1 MSNKN
6 SLVKFGETEL
16 QLTINPNNEIE
27 MDIEELVKALNFKDK
42 DSFNKSIFLR
52 NPNLQEKQYSYLKK
66 VLNNEGGIL
75 KKREKRIFT
84 EAGIYEVA
92 FLANTEKAKEFR
104 KFIKEFS
111 KQMLTK
117 IKKNEMVLSSGVP
130 ATFEPKLD
138 KMMFLITKRDEEINT
153 IFEFFEKSQDFFKKV
168 EEMGEDIRQ
177 IKKKIDTI
185 IEVVNDLTDEV
196 YGDDVEIE
204 EDIENN
210 EQYEEYEENEEVTVI
225 EDKDDE
231 KNGDDIVIE
240 NE

>member
-6 SLVKFGETEL
+6 SLVRFGETEL
-16 QLTINPNNEIE
+16 QLTINNNNEIE
-27 MDIEELVKALNFKDK
+27 MDIEELAKALNFKEK
-42 DSFNKSIFLR
+42 KVFEQLIVR
-52 NPNLQEKQYSYLKK
+52 NPNLQNKEYSYLKK
-66 VLNNEGGIL
+66 VLNTEGGIL
-75 KKREKRIFT
+75 KKREKRILT
-84 EAGIYEVA
+84 DAGIYEVA

-138 KMMFLITKRDEEINT
+138 KMMSLITKRDEEINT

-177 IKKKIDTI
+177 IKRKIDTI
-185 IEVVNDLTDEV
+185 IEVVNDLSDEV
-196 YGDDVEIE
+196 YGA
-204 EDIENN
+204 DIENENN
-210 EQYEEYEENEEVTVI
+210 EGY
-225 EDKDDE
+225 
-231 KNGDDIVIE
+231 GDDIVIE

>member
-6 SLVKFGETEL
+6 RLVKFGETEL
-16 QLTINPNNEIE
+16 QLTINLNNEIE
-27 MDIEELVKALNFKDK
+27 MDIEELAKAMNFKEK
-42 DSFNKSIFLR
+42 KFFKQLIAR
-52 NPNLQEKQYSYLKK
+52 NPNLQNKEYSYLKK

-92 FLANTEKAKEFR
+92 FLANTERAKEFR

-168 EEMGEDIRQ
+168 EEMGEDIKQ
-177 IKKKIDTI
+177 IKRKIDTI
-185 IEVVNDLTDEV
+185 IEVVNDLSDEV
-196 YGDDVEIE
+196 YGA
-204 EDIENN
+204 DIENEN
-210 EQYEEYEENEEVTVI
+210 NEEY
-225 EDKDDE
+225 
-231 KNGDDIVIE
+231 GDDIVIE

>member
-16 QLTINPNNEIE
+16 QLTINLNNEIE
-27 MDIEELVKALNFKDK
+27 MDIEELGKAIDIETKRGIQKIIEN
-42 DSFNKSIFLR
+42 
-52 NPNLQEKQYSYLKK
+52 NPNLQNKEYSYLKK

-92 FLANTEKAKEFR
+92 FLANTERAKEFR

-168 EEMGEDIRQ
+168 EEMGEDIKQ
-177 IKKKIDTI
+177 IKRKIDTI
-185 IEVVNDLTDEV
+185 IEVVNDLSDEV
-196 YGDDVEIE
+196 YGT
-204 EDIENN
+204 DIENENN
-210 EQYEEYEENEEVTVI
+210 EGY
-225 EDKDDE
+225 
-231 KNGDDIVIE
+231 GDDIVIE

>member
-27 MDIEELVKALNFKDK
+27 MDIEELAKAVGILN
-42 DSFNKSIFLR
+42 SGSIRNLIIQ

-92 FLANTEKAKEFR
+92 FLANTERAKEFR

-138 KMMFLITKRDEEINT
+138 KMMSLITKRDEEINT

-168 EEMGEDIRQ
+168 EEMGEDIKQ
-177 IKKKIDTI
+177 IKRKIDTI
-185 IEVVNDLTDEV
+185 IEVVNDLSDEV
-196 YGDDVEIE
+196 YGA
-204 EDIENN
+204 DIENENN
-210 EQYEEYEENEEVTVI
+210 EGY
-225 EDKDDE
+225 
-231 KNGDDIVIE
+231 GDDIVIE

>member
-16 QLTINPNNEIE
+16 QLTINNNNEIE
-27 MDIEELVKALNFKDK
+27 MDIEELAKALNF
-42 DSFNKSIFLR
+42 SNKRVFEKLMEN
-52 NPNLQEKQYSYLKK
+52 NPNLQNKEYSYLKK

-130 ATFEPKLD
+130 VTFEPKLD

-196 YGDDVEIE
+196 YGA
-204 EDIENN
+204 DIENEN
-210 EQYEEYEENEEVTVI
+210 NEEY
-225 EDKDDE
+225 
-231 KNGDDIVIE
+231 GDDIVIE

>member
-27 MDIEELVKALNFKDK
+27 MDIEELAKAVGILN
-42 DSFNKSIFLR
+42 SGSIRNLIIQ
-52 NPNLQEKQYSYLKK
+52 NPNLQNKEYSYLKK

-92 FLANTEKAKEFR
+92 FLANTERAKEFR

-168 EEMGEDIRQ
+168 EEMGEDIKQ
-177 IKKKIDTI
+177 IKRKIDTI
-185 IEVVNDLTDEV
+185 IEVVNDLSDEV
-196 YGDDVEIE
+196 YGA
-204 EDIENN
+204 DIENEN
-210 EQYEEYEENEEVTVI
+210 NEEY
-225 EDKDDE
+225 
-231 KNGDDIVIE
+231 GDDTVIE

>member
-16 QLTINPNNEIE
+16 QLTINLNNEIE
-27 MDIEELVKALNFKDK
+27 MDIEELGKAIDIETKRGIQKIIEN
-42 DSFNKSIFLR
+42 
-52 NPNLQEKQYSYLKK
+52 NPNLQNKEYSYLKK

-92 FLANTEKAKEFR
+92 FLANTERAKEFR

-138 KMMFLITKRDEEINT
+138 KMMSLITKRDEEINT

-168 EEMGEDIRQ
+168 EEMGEDIKQ
-177 IKKKIDTI
+177 IKRKIDTI
-185 IEVVNDLTDEV
+185 IEVVNDLSDEV
-196 YGDDVEIE
+196 YGA
-204 EDIENN
+204 DIENEN
-210 EQYEEYEENEEVTVI
+210 NEEY
-225 EDKDDE
+225 
-231 KNGDDIVIE
+231 GDDIVIE

>member
-1 MSNKN
+1 MEEKMSNKN
-6 SLVKFGETEL
+6 SLVKFGDTEL
-16 QLTINPNNEIE
+16 QLTINNNNEIE
-27 MDIEELVKALNFKDK
+27 MDIEELAKALNFKEK
-42 DSFNKSIFLR
+42 KVFEQLIVR
-52 NPNLQEKQYSYLKK
+52 NPNLQNKEYSYLKK

-168 EEMGEDIRQ
+168 EEMGEDIKQ
-177 IKKKIDTI
+177 IKRKIDTI
-185 IEVVNDLTDEV
+185 IEVVNDLSDEV
-196 YGDDVEIE
+196 YGA
-204 EDIENN
+204 DIENEN
-210 EQYEEYEENEEVTVI
+210 NEEY
-225 EDKDDE
+225 
-231 KNGDDIVIE
+231 GDDIVIE

>member
-6 SLVKFGETEL
+6 SLVRFGDTEL
-16 QLTINPNNEIE
+16 QLTINNNNEIE
-27 MDIEELVKALNFKDK
+27 MDIEELGKAIDIETKRGIQKIIEN
-42 DSFNKSIFLR
+42 
-52 NPNLQEKQYSYLKK
+52 NPNLQNKEYSYLKK

-104 KFIKEFS
+104 NFIKEFS

-210 EQYEEYEENEEVTVI
+210 EQYEEYKENEEVTVI
-225 EDKDDE
+225 EKE
-231 KNGDDIVIE
+231 YNEEYGDDIVIE

>member
-6 SLVKFGETEL
+6 SLVKFGDTEL
-16 QLTINPNNEIE
+16 QLSINANNEIE
-27 MDIEELVKALNFKDK
+27 MDIEELAKAINFSDTRAFKT
-42 DSFNKSIFLR
+42 FLSN
-52 NPNLQEKQYSYLKK
+52 NPILQEKQYSYLKK

-111 KQMLTK
+111 KEMLTK

-138 KMMFLITKRDEEINT
+138 KMMFLITKRDEEIST

-177 IKKKIDTI
+177 IKRKIDTI
-185 IEVVNDLTDEV
+185 IEVVNDLSDEV
-196 YGDDVEIE
+196 YGA
-204 EDIENN
+204 DIENEN
-210 EQYEEYEENEEVTVI
+210 NEEY
-225 EDKDDE
+225 
-231 KNGDDIVIE
+231 GDDIVIE

>member
-6 SLVKFGETEL
+6 SLVKFGDTEL
-16 QLTINPNNEIE
+16 QLSINANNEIE
-27 MDIEELVKALNFKDK
+27 MDIEELAKAINFSDTRAFKT
-42 DSFNKSIFLR
+42 FLSN
-52 NPNLQEKQYSYLKK
+52 NPILQEKQYSYLKK

-138 KMMFLITKRDEEINT
+138 KMMFLITKRDEEIST

-231 KNGDDIVIE
+231 KDGDDIVIE

>member
-6 SLVKFGETEL
+6 SLVRFGDTEL
-16 QLTINPNNEIE
+16 QLSINANNEIE
-27 MDIEELVKALNFKDK
+27 MDMEELAKAMNFKEK
-42 DSFNKSIFLR
+42 KFFKQLIAR
-52 NPNLQEKQYSYLKK
+52 NPNLQNKEYSYLKK

-104 KFIKEFS
+104 KFIKKFS
-111 KQMLTK
+111 KEMLTK

-168 EEMGEDIRQ
+168 EEMGEDIKQ
-177 IKKKIDTI
+177 IKRKIDTI
-185 IEVVNDLTDEV
+185 IEVVNDLSDEV
-196 YGDDVEIE
+196 YGA
-204 EDIENN
+204 DIENEN
-210 EQYEEYEENEEVTVI
+210 SEEY
-225 EDKDDE
+225 
-231 KNGDDIVIE
+231 GDDIVIE

>member
-16 QLTINPNNEIE
+16 QLTINNNNEIE
-27 MDIEELVKALNFKDK
+27 MDIEELAKALNFKEK
-42 DSFNKSIFLR
+42 KVFEQLIVR
-52 NPNLQEKQYSYLKK
+52 NPNLQNKEYSYLKK

-168 EEMGEDIRQ
+168 EEMGEDIKQ
-177 IKKKIDTI
+177 IKRKIDTI
-185 IEVVNDLTDEV
+185 IEVVNDLSDEV
-196 YGDDVEIE
+196 YGA
-204 EDIENN
+204 DIENEN
-210 EQYEEYEENEEVTVI
+210 NEEY
-225 EDKDDE
+225 
-231 KNGDDIVIE
+231 GDDIVIE

>member
-16 QLTINPNNEIE
+16 QLSINANNEIE
-27 MDIEELVKALNFKDK
+27 MDMEELAKAINFKEK
-42 DSFNKSIFLR
+42 NFLKQFIVR
-52 NPNLQEKQYSYLKK
+52 NPNLQNKEYSYLKK

-111 KQMLTK
+111 KEMLTK

-185 IEVVNDLTDEV
+185 IDIVNDLSDEV
-196 YGDDVEIE
+196 YGA
-204 EDIENN
+204 DIENEN
-210 EQYEEYEENEEVTVI
+210 NEEY
-225 EDKDDE
+225 
-231 KNGDDIVIE
+231 GDDIVIE
-240 NE
+240 NK

>member
-27 MDIEELVKALNFKDK
+27 MDIEELAKALNFKDK

-52 NPNLQEKQYSYLKK
+52 NPNLQDKQYSYLKK

-92 FLANTEKAKEFR
+92 FLANTERAKEFR

-204 EDIENN
+204 EDIKNN

>member
-6 SLVKFGETEL
+6 SLVRFGETEL
-16 QLTINPNNEIE
+16 QLTINNNNEIE
-27 MDIEELVKALNFKDK
+27 MDIEELAKALNFKEK
-42 DSFNKSIFLR
+42 KVFEQLIVR
-52 NPNLQEKQYSYLKK
+52 NPNLQNKEYSYLKK

-138 KMMFLITKRDEEINT
+138 KMMSLITKRDEEINT

-185 IEVVNDLTDEV
+185 IEVVNDLSDEV
-196 YGDDVEIE
+196 YGT
-204 EDIENN
+204 DIENENN
-210 EQYEEYEENEEVTVI
+210 EGY
-225 EDKDDE
+225 
-231 KNGDDIVIE
+231 GDDIVIE

>member
-27 MDIEELVKALNFKDK
+27 MDIEELAKAVGILN
-42 DSFNKSIFLR
+42 SGSIRNLIIQ

-111 KQMLTK
+111 KEMLTK

-138 KMMFLITKRDEEINT
+138 KMMLLITKRDEEINT

-168 EEMGEDIRQ
+168 EEMGEDIKQ
-177 IKKKIDTI
+177 IKRKIDTI
-185 IEVVNDLTDEV
+185 IEVVNDLSDEV
-196 YGDDVEIE
+196 YGA
-204 EDIENN
+204 DIENEN
-210 EQYEEYEENEEVTVI
+210 NEEY
-225 EDKDDE
+225 
-231 KNGDDIVIE
+231 GDDIVIE

>member
-27 MDIEELVKALNFKDK
+27 MDIEELAKAINFKDK

-52 NPNLQEKQYSYLKK
+52 NPILQEKQYSYLKK

-185 IEVVNDLTDEV
+185 IEVVNDLSDEV
-196 YGDDVEIE
+196 YGT
-204 EDIENN
+204 DIENENN
-210 EQYEEYEENEEVTVI
+210 EGY
-225 EDKDDE
+225 
-231 KNGDDIVIE
+231 GDDIVIE

>member
-27 MDIEELVKALNFKDK
+27 MDIEELAKALNFKDK

-52 NPNLQEKQYSYLKK
+52 NPNLQNKEYSYLKK

-92 FLANTEKAKEFR
+92 FLANTERAKEFR

-168 EEMGEDIRQ
+168 EEMGEDIKQ
-177 IKKKIDTI
+177 IKRKIDTI
-185 IEVVNDLTDEV
+185 IEVVNDLSDEV
-196 YGDDVEIE
+196 YGA
-204 EDIENN
+204 DIENENN
-210 EQYEEYEENEEVTVI
+210 EGY
-225 EDKDDE
+225 
-231 KNGDDIVIE
+231 GDDIVIE

>member
-6 SLVKFGETEL
+6 SLVKFGDTEL
-16 QLTINPNNEIE
+16 KLSINANNEIE
-27 MDIEELVKALNFKDK
+27 MDMEELAKAMNFKEK
-42 DSFNKSIFLR
+42 KFFKQLIAR
-52 NPNLQEKQYSYLKK
+52 NPNLQNKEYSYLKK

-111 KQMLTK
+111 KEMLTK

-185 IEVVNDLTDEV
+185 IDVVNDLTDEV
-196 YGDDVEIE
+196 YGA
-204 EDIENN
+204 DIENENN
-210 EQYEEYEENEEVTVI
+210 EGY
-225 EDKDDE
+225 
-231 KNGDDIVIE
+231 GDDIVIE

>member
-6 SLVKFGETEL
+6 SLVKFGDTEL
-16 QLTINPNNEIE
+16 QLTINNNNEIE
-27 MDIEELVKALNFKDK
+27 MDIEELGKAINFSDTRAFKT
-42 DSFNKSIFLR
+42 FLSN
-52 NPNLQEKQYSYLKK
+52 NPILQEKRYSYLKK

-168 EEMGEDIRQ
+168 EEMGEDIKQ
-177 IKKKIDTI
+177 IKRKIDTI
-185 IEVVNDLTDEV
+185 IEVVNDLSDEV
-196 YGDDVEIE
+196 YGA
-204 EDIENN
+204 DIENEN
-210 EQYEEYEENEEVTVI
+210 NEE
-225 EDKDDE
+225 
-231 KNGDDIVIE
+231 
-240 NE
+240 

>member
-16 QLTINPNNEIE
+16 QLSINPNNEIE
-27 MDIEELVKALNFKDK
+27 MDIEELAKAVGILN
-42 DSFNKSIFLR
+42 SGSIR
-52 NPNLQEKQYSYLKK
+52 NLIIQNPILQEKQYSYLKK

-168 EEMGEDIRQ
+168 EEMGEDIKQ
-177 IKKKIDTI
+177 IKRKIDTI
-185 IEVVNDLTDEV
+185 IEVVNDLSDEV
-196 YGDDVEIE
+196 Y
-204 EDIENN
+204 
-210 EQYEEYEENEEVTVI
+210 
-225 EDKDDE
+225 
-231 KNGDDIVIE
+231 GDDIVIE

>member
-1 MSNKN
+1 MEEKMSNKN

-16 QLTINPNNEIE
+16 QLSINPNNEIE
-27 MDIEELVKALNFKDK
+27 MDIEELAKAVGILN
-42 DSFNKSIFLR
+42 SGSIR
-52 NPNLQEKQYSYLKK
+52 NLIIQNPILQEKQYSYLKK

-168 EEMGEDIRQ
+168 EEMGEDIKQ
-177 IKKKIDTI
+177 IKRKIDTI
-185 IEVVNDLTDEV
+185 IEVVNDLSDEV
-196 YGDDVEIE
+196 YGT
-204 EDIENN
+204 DIENENN
-210 EQYEEYEENEEVTVI
+210 EVY
-225 EDKDDE
+225 
-231 KNGDDIVIE
+231 GDDIVIE

>member
-138 KMMFLITKRDEEINT
+138 KMMFLITKRDEEINR

-168 EEMGEDIRQ
+168 EEMGEDIKQ
-177 IKKKIDTI
+177 IKRKIDTI
-185 IEVVNDLTDEV
+185 IEVVNDLSDEV
-196 YGDDVEIE
+196 YGA
-204 EDIENN
+204 DIENENN
-210 EQYEEYEENEEVTVI
+210 EGY
-225 EDKDDE
+225 
-231 KNGDDIVIE
+231 GDDIVIE

>member
-16 QLTINPNNEIE
+16 QLTINNNNEIE
-27 MDIEELVKALNFKDK
+27 MDIEELAKALNFKEK
-42 DSFNKSIFLR
+42 KVFEQLIVR
-52 NPNLQEKQYSYLKK
+52 NPNLQNKEYSYLKK

-196 YGDDVEIE
+196 YGA
-204 EDIENN
+204 DIENEN
-210 EQYEEYEENEEVTVI
+210 NEEY
-225 EDKDDE
+225 
-231 KNGDDIVIE
+231 GDDIVIE

>member
-6 SLVKFGETEL
+6 SLVKFGDTEL
-16 QLTINPNNEIE
+16 QLTINNNNEIE
-27 MDIEELVKALNFKDK
+27 MDIEELAKALNFKEK
-42 DSFNKSIFLR
+42 KVFEQLIVR
-52 NPNLQEKQYSYLKK
+52 NPNLQNKEYSYLKK

-168 EEMGEDIRQ
+168 EEMGEDIKQ
-177 IKKKIDTI
+177 IKRKIDTI
-185 IEVVNDLTDEV
+185 IEVVNDLSDEV
-196 YGDDVEIE
+196 YGA
-204 EDIENN
+204 DIENEN
-210 EQYEEYEENEEVTVI
+210 NEEY
-225 EDKDDE
+225 
-231 KNGDDIVIE
+231 GDDIVIE

>member
-1 MSNKN
+1 MEEKMSNKN

-16 QLTINPNNEIE
+16 QLSINPNNEIE
-27 MDIEELVKALNFKDK
+27 MDIEELAKAVGILN
-42 DSFNKSIFLR
+42 SGSIR
-52 NPNLQEKQYSYLKK
+52 NLIIQNPILQEKQYSYLKK

-168 EEMGEDIRQ
+168 EEMGEDIKQ
-177 IKKKIDTI
+177 IKRKIDTI
-185 IEVVNDLTDEV
+185 IEVVNDLSDEV
-196 YGDDVEIE
+196 YGTDIE
-204 EDIENN
+204 DENN
-210 EQYEEYEENEEVTVI
+210 EVY
-225 EDKDDE
+225 
-231 KNGDDIVIE
+231 GDDIVIE

>member
-16 QLTINPNNEIE
+16 QLTINNNNEIE
-27 MDIEELVKALNFKDK
+27 MDIEELAKAINFKDK

-52 NPNLQEKQYSYLKK
+52 NPILQEKQYSYLKK

-92 FLANTEKAKEFR
+92 FLANTERAKEFR

-168 EEMGEDIRQ
+168 EEMGEDIKQ
-177 IKKKIDTI
+177 IKRKIDTI
-185 IEVVNDLTDEV
+185 IEVVNDLSDEV
-196 YGDDVEIE
+196 YGA
-204 EDIENN
+204 DIENEN
-210 EQYEEYEENEEVTVI
+210 NEEY
-225 EDKDDE
+225 
-231 KNGDDIVIE
+231 GDDIVIE

>member
-6 SLVKFGETEL
+6 SLVRFGDTEL
-16 QLTINPNNEIE
+16 QLTINLNNEIE
-27 MDIEELVKALNFKDK
+27 MDIEELAKAINFKDK

-52 NPNLQEKQYSYLKK
+52 NPILQEKQYSYLKK

-168 EEMGEDIRQ
+168 EEMGEDIKQ
-177 IKKKIDTI
+177 IKRKIDTI
-185 IEVVNDLTDEV
+185 IEVVNDLSDEV
-196 YGDDVEIE
+196 YGT
-204 EDIENN
+204 DIENENN
-210 EQYEEYEENEEVTVI
+210 EVY
-225 EDKDDE
+225 
-231 KNGDDIVIE
+231 GDDIVIE

>member
-6 SLVKFGETEL
+6 SLVRFGDTEL
-16 QLTINPNNEIE
+16 QLTINNNNEIE
-27 MDIEELVKALNFKDK
+27 MDIEELAKAINFSDTRAFKT
-42 DSFNKSIFLR
+42 FLSN
-52 NPNLQEKQYSYLKK
+52 NPILQEKQYSYLKK

-196 YGDDVEIE
+196 YGA
-204 EDIENN
+204 DIENENN
-210 EQYEEYEENEEVTVI
+210 EGY
-225 EDKDDE
+225 
-231 KNGDDIVIE
+231 GDDIVIE

>member
-27 MDIEELVKALNFKDK
+27 MDIEELAKAVGILN
-42 DSFNKSIFLR
+42 SGSIRNLIIQ

-92 FLANTEKAKEFR
+92 FLANTERAKEFR

-117 IKKNEMVLSSGVP
+117 IKKNEIVLSSGVP

-138 KMMFLITKRDEEINT
+138 KMMSLITKRDEEINT

-168 EEMGEDIRQ
+168 EEMGEDIKQ
-177 IKKKIDTI
+177 IKRKIDTI
-185 IEVVNDLTDEV
+185 IEVVNDLSDEV
-196 YGDDVEIE
+196 YGA
-204 EDIENN
+204 DIENENN
-210 EQYEEYEENEEVTVI
+210 EGY
-225 EDKDDE
+225 
-231 KNGDDIVIE
+231 GDDIVIE

>member
-16 QLTINPNNEIE
+16 QLSINANNEIE
-27 MDIEELVKALNFKDK
+27 MDIDELTKGLHFETRKTVEKIIEN
-42 DSFNKSIFLR
+42 
-52 NPNLQEKQYSYLKK
+52 NPNLQNKEYSYLKK

-92 FLANTEKAKEFR
+92 FLANTERAKEFR

-138 KMMFLITKRDEEINT
+138 KMMSLITKRDEEINT

-185 IEVVNDLTDEV
+185 IEVVNDLSDEV
-196 YGDDVEIE
+196 YGA
-204 EDIENN
+204 DIENENN
-210 EQYEEYEENEEVTVI
+210 EGY
-225 EDKDDE
+225 
-231 KNGDDIVIE
+231 GDDIVIE

>member
-6 SLVKFGETEL
+6 SLVRFGDTEL
-16 QLTINPNNEIE
+16 QLTINNNNEIE
-27 MDIEELVKALNFKDK
+27 MDIEELAKATNFSDTRAFKT
-42 DSFNKSIFLR
+42 FLSN
-52 NPNLQEKQYSYLKK
+52 NPILQEKQYSYLKK

-168 EEMGEDIRQ
+168 EEMGEDIKQ
-177 IKKKIDTI
+177 IKRKIDTI
-185 IEVVNDLTDEV
+185 IEVVNDLSDEV
-196 YGDDVEIE
+196 YGA
-204 EDIENN
+204 DIENEN
-210 EQYEEYEENEEVTVI
+210 NEEY
-225 EDKDDE
+225 
-231 KNGDDIVIE
+231 GDDIVIE

>member
-16 QLTINPNNEIE
+16 QLTINLNNEIE
-27 MDIEELVKALNFKDK
+27 MDIEELGKAIDIETKRGIQKIIEN
-42 DSFNKSIFLR
+42 
-52 NPNLQEKQYSYLKK
+52 NPNLQNKEYSYLKK

-92 FLANTEKAKEFR
+92 FLANTERAKEFR

-168 EEMGEDIRQ
+168 EEMGEDIKQ
-177 IKKKIDTI
+177 IKRKIDTI
-185 IEVVNDLTDEV
+185 IEVVNDLSDEV
-196 YGDDVEIE
+196 YGA
-204 EDIENN
+204 DIENEN
-210 EQYEEYEENEEVTVI
+210 NEEY
-225 EDKDDE
+225 
-231 KNGDDIVIE
+231 GDDIVIE

>member
-27 MDIEELVKALNFKDK
+27 MDIEELGKAIDIETKRGIQKIIEN
-42 DSFNKSIFLR
+42 

-111 KQMLTK
+111 KEMLTK

-185 IEVVNDLTDEV
+185 IEVVNDLSDEV
-196 YGDDVEIE
+196 YGA
-204 EDIENN
+204 DIENEN
-210 EQYEEYEENEEVTVI
+210 NEEY
-225 EDKDDE
+225 
-231 KNGDDIVIE
+231 GDDIVIE

>member
-27 MDIEELVKALNFKDK
+27 MDIEELAKALNF
-42 DSFNKSIFLR
+42 SNKRVFEKLMEN
-52 NPNLQEKQYSYLKK
+52 NPNLQNKEYSYLKK

-138 KMMFLITKRDEEINT
+138 KMMSLITKRDEEINT

-185 IEVVNDLTDEV
+185 IDVVNDLTDEV
-196 YGDDVEIE
+196 YGA
-204 EDIENN
+204 DIENENN
-210 EQYEEYEENEEVTVI
+210 EGY
-225 EDKDDE
+225 
-231 KNGDDIVIE
+231 GDDIVIE

>member
-6 SLVKFGETEL
+6 SLVRFGETEL
-16 QLTINPNNEIE
+16 QLSINPNNEIE
-27 MDIEELVKALNFKDK
+27 MDIEELAKALNFGNRRL
-42 DSFNKSIFLR
+42 FERLMEN

-138 KMMFLITKRDEEINT
+138 KMMSLITKRDEEINT

-168 EEMGEDIRQ
+168 EEMGEDIKQ
-177 IKKKIDTI
+177 IKRKIDTI
-185 IEVVNDLTDEV
+185 IEVVNDLSDEV
-196 YGDDVEIE
+196 YGV
-204 EDIENN
+204 DIENENN
-210 EQYEEYEENEEVTVI
+210 EGY
-225 EDKDDE
+225 
-231 KNGDDIVIE
+231 GDDIVIE